1 MIVFQYI
8 VLFLAMLFILYL
20 SGRKLRY
27 KYKILSPAGI
37 TAIFV
42 YTLNEGLRYGRG
54 MDYNLYA
61 MNYEDLAAG
70 KESRWDMSFLYIAKF
85 LINFDIPW
93 QGYVLLMSFMFIFA
107 TLCLLRNY
115 QELCPWA
122 LPLFV
127 MFSIHEVEN
136 MVRWYMGFSFVLIG
150 LSFMI
155 DGKKKGLIY
164 FLLYSIFAC
173 TFHVALAPVPI
184 ILYLV
189 TLKKTPFFSPFI
201 TILLFFAISF
211 SFQSKFMLKFVEFAN
226 VLSLVS
232 ERFEN
237 YGNDAEFWLTGGFA
251 GEGGFSVLPD
261 IQELLILGCMVIW
274 GYRTISVAG
283 KKYLYAYNLFIIG
296 LLLHPI
302 ARQIELVGR
311 FAQPFYFFRG
321 IVLAGII
328 YYIYQKK
335 TLVVKP
341 VFLTLSL
348 LIFLNMG
355 RRYIAAPIKSVPDH
369 YLYIWDSDGKS
380 YESMYESWLF
390 DIKNIQK

>member
-1 MIVFQYI
+1 MIVLQYI
-8 VLFLAMLFILYL
+8 VLFLTMLLILYF

-37 TAIFV
+37 ITILV

-54 MDYNLYA
+54 MDYNVYA
-61 MNYEDLAAG
+61 MNYEDLAVG
-70 KESRWDMSFLYIAKF
+70 KESRWDMSFLYIAKL
-85 LINFDIPW
+85 LISFDISW
-93 QGYVLLMSFMFIFA
+93 QGYVFLMSFIFIFA
-107 TLCLLRNY
+107 SLCLLRNY
-115 QELCPWA
+115 QELCPFA
-122 LPLFV
+122 LPLFI
-127 MFSIHEVEN
+127 MFSMHEVEN
-136 MVRWYMGFSFVLIG
+136 MVRWYLGFSFILIG
-150 LSFMI
+150 LSFMLN
-155 DGKKKGLIY
+155 GTQKGVIY

-173 TFHVALAPVPI
+173 TFHVALAPIPLV
-184 ILYLV
+184 LYIV
-189 TLKKTPFFSPFI
+189 TLKKTPLFTPFV

-211 SFQSKFMLKFVEFAN
+211 SFQSKFMLRFVEIAN
-226 VLSLVS
+226 LLSLVS

-237 YGNDAEFWLTGGFA
+237 YGNNPEYWLTGGFG
-251 GEGGFSVLPD
+251 GEGHFSVLPD
-261 IQELLILGCMVIW
+261 IQELLILGCLVIL
-274 GYRTISVAG
+274 GYKTISVAG
-283 KKYLYAYNLFIIG
+283 EKYLYAYNLFIIG

-335 TLVVKP
+335 RVFVKP
-341 VFLTLSL
+341 AFAILSL

-355 RRYIAAPIKSVPDH
+355 RRYITTPIKNAPDH
-369 YLYIWDSDGKS
+369 YLYVWDSDGKS